1 LEKGRLSKKVI
12 LGLMLILSITSAL
25 VSALRIQPTK
35 ASGAIYIRA
44 DGTVDPSTAPIEPNG
59 DVYTLLKDIFNMS
72 IIVQRDYIV
81 LDGNG
86 HMLQMFQT
94 SDYGIDL
101 SVRINVTITRMVI
114 SGFDCGVWLDSSLYN
129 SIINNTVVGS
139 ASDGITLYES
149 DHNYL
154 ADNRIMNTNQA
165 ISLTL
170 SNYNVLTGNS
180 VLDNLNG
187 ISLYRGTSNTL
198 RNNVMRGNRYGFYV
212 GLFYPSSY
220 INDVDTSNLMNGKP
234 IYYWISHHNETV
246 PADAG
251 CAVIVDSSDITVKN
265 LLLRNN
271 VYGVT
276 FAFTTESLIENITAA
291 DNEVAIELDHS
302 DFNVITG
309 NNVTASMSAGI
320 GLMLSD
326 YNEVSYNT
334 VTNTSGSAIW
344 LEDTSGNRVIGNSV
358 ANTTQGYGTQEFNA
372 AGILVDDSPWSTL
385 TDNNLVHNVYGIVLG
400 AQASSFNLIVRNNIM
415 MSQIGLVLFEG
426 TSNTIYHNNFTQSEF
441 RHVATYWG
449 TKNTLDNRYPSGGNY
464 WSDYNGTD
472 ENRDGIGDSPYVI
485 DENNRDNY
493 PLMKP
498 YIGLHDVGI
507 TSANISKTV
516 VGEGLSFQLNII
528 VSNHGD
534 YSETLNITTYANTTE
549 IATFSSRTLLGGAS
563 VTINYLFSHQPS
575 KGHYTISAC
584 VWPVPGEKHT
594 SDNNLTGGWIIVAIV
609 GDITGPSGY
618 PDGQCDARDVSKMC
632 TLYGIRHPDP
642 TYEANWDITG
652 PTFGLADGKVD
663 ARDLALVCSRYG
675 VKDPQ

>member
-1 LEKGRLSKKVI
+1 
-12 LGLMLILSITSAL
+12 
-25 VSALRIQPTK
+25 
-35 ASGAIYIRA
+35 
-44 DGTVDPSTAPIEPNG
+44 
-59 DVYTLLKDIFNMS
+59 
-72 IIVQRDYIV
+72 
-81 LDGNG
+81 
-86 HMLQMFQT
+86 
-94 SDYGIDL
+94 
-101 SVRINVTITRMVI
+101 
-114 SGFDCGVWLDSSLYN
+114 
-129 SIINNTVVGS
+129 
-139 ASDGITLYES
+139 
-149 DHNYL
+149 
-154 ADNRIMNTNQA
+154 
-165 ISLTL
+165 
-170 SNYNVLTGNS
+170 
-180 VLDNLNG
+180 
-187 ISLYRGTSNTL
+187 
-198 RNNVMRGNRYGFYV
+198 
-212 GLFYPSSY
+212 
-220 INDVDTSNLMNGKP
+220 
-234 IYYWISHHNETV
+234 
-246 PADAG
+246 
-251 CAVIVDSSDITVKN
+251 
-265 LLLRNN
+265 
-271 VYGVT
+271 
-276 FAFTTESLIENITAA
+276 
-291 DNEVAIELDHS
+291 
-302 DFNVITG
+302 
-309 NNVTASMSAGI
+309 
-320 GLMLSD
+320 
-326 YNEVSYNT
+326 
-334 VTNTSGSAIW
+334 
-344 LEDTSGNRVIGNSV
+344 
-358 ANTTQGYGTQEFNA
+358 
-372 AGILVDDSPWSTL
+372 
-385 TDNNLVHNVYGIVLG
+385 
-400 AQASSFNLIVRNNIM
+400 
-415 MSQIGLVLFEG
+415 
-426 TSNTIYHNNFTQSEF
+426 
-441 RHVATYWG
+441 
-449 TKNTLDNRYPSGGNY
+449 LDNRYPSGGNY